1 MSRWLW
7 ALLAGVVLIAIAAVF
22 WIDQMSVLPP
32 VLPSPT
38 AVAPTPAPTAE
49 KAAPSAP
56 SSPQPPAAQEAGAHP
71 LRSAPALT
79 RHPMQDSK
87 PLRRPL

>member
-49 KAAPSAP
+49 KATPP
-56 SSPQPPAAQEAGAHP
+56 RLRPHLQPPAAQEAGAP
-71 LRSAPALT
+71 PAPNSGARS
-79 RHPMQDSK
+79 
-87 PLRRPL
+87 